1 MRSVFSVQLTEPF
14 RGAGVGDLAAII
26 PRRAGDVHSHRSHG
40 PLTSKREAVTSLD
53 YARSKEG
60 RNFPIRNP
68 YIGVFIPTYTS
79 LYTTIY
85 AEPVNHID
93 DTADETKKHKLSTR
107 PAPRFFVFLH
117 FSLSDHY

>member
-1 MRSVFSVQLTEPF
+1 MLLFVAQSELQPSWRRGGSSSSFSTRCSWLIDRVRSVFSVLTEPF

-26 PRRAGDVHSHRSHG
+26 PRRAGDVPCDVHSHRSHG

-68 YIGVFIPTYTS
+68 YIGVFIP
-79 LYTTIY
+79 IY
-85 AEPVNHID
+85 AIY
-93 DTADETKKHKLSTR
+93 S
-107 PAPRFFVFLH
+107 
-117 FSLSDHY
+117 S